1 MAMNI
6 RLAGMLLIIIPSCHN
21 EPGRNLQIVS
31 NGAVNRYEKLLTH
44 RRPQPEIINRVEDRL
59 AREPCVGSLDR
70 WERLYSFGQS
80 GGEVDESVINF
91 AYREAGRFGFVSGRR
106 ITSPD
111 EWVNLDDRPYLIMN
125 GYFVIGT
132 NRLVIR
138 ACGPNT
144 LER

>member
-6 RLAGMLLIIIPSCHN
+6 RLAAALLIITTSCHN
-21 EPGRNLQIVS
+21 EPGNNLQIES
-31 NGAVNRYEKLLTH
+31 NSAVNRYEKLLTH
-44 RRPQPEIINRVEDRL
+44 RRPQPEIINQVENRL
-59 AREPCVGSLDR
+59 SREPCVGSLDR

-111 EWVNLDDRPYLIMN
+111 EWVNLDDRPYLIMT
-125 GYFVIGT
+125 GYFVIGE

-144 LER
+144 VER